1 MKTINL
7 KKEFNQY
14 CISLKTQDL
23 IKQYFNDEKLKEK
36 LLKNR
41 LIGLI
46 SLIIIFII
54 GVGILILGAFINKGN
69 GANLNNGAIT
79 CVIIGIFFLLCLLIP
94 YTIVANQNKK
104 IMHKYIEYHFN
115 EVNVGQLIKKIS
127 TFFQEFRLLT
137 EGFLNF
143 KQSNQV
149 IDINYCNEKYSLIYS
164 FQQKPQVWLIKS
176 TNGNKISSKEWD
188 LKGNYD
194 LKIYELEKWNAGFSK
209 FYLENNIESIAF
221 QIESK
226 LSTIINDFEE
236 LWIKGGGF
244 LNEEY

>member
-14 CISLKTQDL
+14 CISLKTQDI

-54 GVGILILGAFINKGN
+54 SVGILILGAFINKGN
-69 GANLNNGAIT
+69 GANLNNGAIA
-79 CVIIGIFFLLCLLIP
+79 CVIIGIFFFLCLLIP
-94 YTIVANQNKK
+94 YTTVANQNKK

-127 TFFQEFRLLT
+127 TFFQEFRLLA

-149 IDINYCNEKYSLIYS
+149 IDINYYSEKYSLIYS
-164 FQQKPQVWLIKS
+164 FQQEPQVQLINS

-209 FYLENNIESIAF
+209 FYLENSIESIAF

-226 LSTIINDFEE
+226 LGTIINDFEE
-236 LWIKGGGF
+236 LWIKGEDF
-244 LNEEY
+244 IHE

>member
-164 FQQKPQVWLIKS
+164 FQQKPQV
-176 TNGNKISSKEWD
+176 
-188 LKGNYD
+188 
-194 LKIYELEKWNAGFSK
+194 
-209 FYLENNIESIAF
+209 
-221 QIESK
+221 
-226 LSTIINDFEE
+226 
-236 LWIKGGGF
+236 
-244 LNEEY
+244 

>member
-69 GANLNNGAIT
+69 GA
-79 CVIIGIFFLLCLLIP
+79 VS
-94 YTIVANQNKK
+94 YT
-104 IMHKYIEYHFN
+104 H
-115 EVNVGQLIKKIS
+115 
-127 TFFQEFRLLT
+127 LT
-137 EGFLNF
+137 MPT
-143 KQSNQV
+143 K
-149 IDINYCNEKYSLIYS
+149 
-164 FQQKPQVWLIKS
+164 
-176 TNGNKISSKEWD
+176 
-188 LKGNYD
+188 
-194 LKIYELEKWNAGFSK
+194 A
-209 FYLENNIESIAF
+209 
-221 QIESK
+221 
-226 LSTIINDFEE
+226 
-236 LWIKGGGF
+236 
-244 LNEEY
+244 